1 MGALKVGELVAELD
15 LEDNLEKKL
24 EKAEANFKSTAKG
37 MDADAKIDLDVTRMM
52 RKLDQMEAEVKD
64 TTAMIDRETPTI
76 DGSKLGDGIKSGLGK
91 AEGAVS
97 QAGAKMGDVLTAGIA
112 GGVALGGAFIV
123 DAFGK
128 SLEREAGTAK
138 LGIQLGLPPELAK
151 ALGAEAGTVYAAGF
165 GENLGQVNDA
175 MRFIVQNMGGL
186 GSTSQSEFEE
196 MTKGVLTVSS
206 AFDQDLNK
214 VTAAAGTLMKTGL
227 AKNGK
232 EALDII
238 TRGLQS
244 PANKAD
250 DLLDT
255 FIEYSTQFRQLG
267 LTGPQA
273 LGLLSQGLAGGARD
287 ADTVADA
294 LKEFAIRAQDGSTT
308 SATAFATIGVN
319 AAEMSRIMAQGGPPA
334 QSALTLTM
342 QKIAAIEDPAVR
354 SQTAVAL
361 FGTKAEDLQG
371 ALGSLNTQ
379 TAVEQV
385 GNVEGAMNR
394 ATTATDTQASR
405 VEAWKRGLEQNV
417 VGFIDTSVIPAFGR
431 LADKYHEIFGED
443 SGESLR
449 QGANK
454 LASGPGG
461 DAWAQGV
468 IQATPVGAIAKS
480 LGWFDDG
487 GMVQGP
493 IGSPQLI
500 VAHGGETIHDDHKT
514 RSSAPSVTRAGRPA
528 GRRRDV
534 TVVKVGTAE
543 LARVERKHD
552 RAVS

>member
-76 DGSKLGDGIKSGLGK
+76 DGSKLGDGIRSGLGK

-97 QAGAKMGDVLTAGIA
+97 QAGAKMGDLLTAGIA

-138 LGIQLGLPPELAK
+138 LGIQLGLPPEMAK
-151 ALGAEAGTVYAAGF
+151 ALGAQAGELYAQNF
-165 GENLGQVNDA
+165 GENLGEVNDA
-175 MRFIVQNMGGL
+175 FRFMALNMGGFGNSRAEVDDL
-186 GSTSQSEFEE
+186 A
-196 MTKGVLTVSS
+196 KGVLTL
-206 AFDQDLNK
+206 ADNFDQDLNK
-214 VTAAAGTLMKTGL
+214 VTAAAGTLMKSGL

-232 EALDII
+232 EALDLLA
-238 TRGLQS
+238 RGLAS

-255 FIEYSTQFRQLG
+255 FIEYSTVFRQLG
-267 LTGPQA
+267 INGPQA
-273 LGLLSQGLAGGARD
+273 LGLLMQGLGGAARD
-287 ADTVADA
+287 GDTVADTLKGLVDMASQGSNDTMAAYSRLGLSYSA
-294 LKEFAIRAQDGSTT
+294 LST
-308 SATAFATIGVN
+308 AL
-319 AAEMSRIMAQGGPPA
+319 AAGGPPA
-334 QSALTLTM
+334 ADALQQVTTKLAGVENPGERA
-342 QKIAAIEDPAVR
+342 KLAI
-354 SQTAVAL
+354 AL
-361 FGTKAEDLQG
+361 FGDKAVDMQG
-371 ALGSLNTQ
+371 ALDRIDLSK
-379 TAVEQV
+379 AVEQV

-405 VEAWKRGLEQNV
+405 IEAWKRGIENNV
-417 VGFIDTSVIPAFGR
+417 VGFIDQSAIPALSR
-431 LADKYHEIFGED
+431 MADAFHAAFGED

-449 QGANK
+449 QGAAK

-487 GMVQGP
+487 GVVPGP
-493 IGSPQLI
+493 IGTPQLI
-500 VAHGGETIHDDHKT
+500 VAHAGETVLPTHKSGSSPMKSRAGGRTRETTIIKFGGAEVARQERIHDKAW
-514 RSSAPSVTRAGRPA
+514 S
-528 GRRRDV
+528 
-534 TVVKVGTAE
+534 
-543 LARVERKHD
+543 
-552 RAVS
+552 